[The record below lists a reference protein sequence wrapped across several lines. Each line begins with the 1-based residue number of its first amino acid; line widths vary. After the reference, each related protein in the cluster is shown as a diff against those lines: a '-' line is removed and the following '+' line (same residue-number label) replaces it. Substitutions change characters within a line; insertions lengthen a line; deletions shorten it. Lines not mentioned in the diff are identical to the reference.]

1 METQSTKFLN
11 TIKKIKSSNF
21 IYLSVILILFIVVII
36 LFLYS
41 TNFILKNI
49 NKRFSAENNDTT
61 KNLILDIKS
70 YSLVEHKLNLKSSVD
85 VNETNTNITH

>member
-41 TNFILKNI
+41 TNFI
-49 NKRFSAENNDTT
+49 
-61 KNLILDIKS
+61 
-70 YSLVEHKLNLKSSVD
+70 
-85 VNETNTNITH
+85 